1 MNIRNMTAFV
11 LLSTV
16 VYPSIASEHLTPI
29 YTSVLSAE
37 ESQVQSREQLSLTE
51 IASASQSNESM
62 SNQLV
67 VRNTH
72 VVMVSERGVSVLER
86 TEQGLIKRHEE
97 FFNVPQYNGSQQV
110 FASPDGKTLIW
121 QAGFGFVELKIN
133 ADFSASHK
141 MLSSSSTSGYATSAI
156 ASDSFVINRYN
167 ENKYVAYQ
175 VTNLGLTQVGEL
187 PAADEIRNTNLIF
200 NSKDQ
205 ILISSSTNNW
215 PNVAVIIF
223 KTQNGI
229 FKETARHTFTTDH
242 SFSGTFYDTDTGR
255 LVIQSYTNSHH
266 LLQINGSSGTIESV
280 GTTPNRLVE
289 TNYYSDSSG
298 VVSGNYLITNRYQ
311 TSTLLYRDGNTFRES
326 KRLDSYSGTMAT
338 HFNSQT
344 GQQEYWKNSKWAL
357 QMYSVNQ
364 GAIELIQERTAKQR
378 GLPLLDRSTMLSSDD
393 SRLVLVQDNMRVV
406 LLALDANKL
415 PTEVYSHEI
424 SETNGSIGYN
434 SQFVKVGTDK
444 YLIAEST
451 SYRVINVAAD
461 GKVTMTAAKGWPQS
475 LGYYLSDLQLKVK
488 DGYVYL
494 TSYGLTVLQL
504 KNDTLTLI
512 RKFDDPTLS
521 TQEHQ
526 NILAVVDL
534 NGDLFAL
541 MPAFGKIAKLKLND
555 GKLSIEK
562 VGTMP
567 NVNAPFREGRN
578 RVFAVNNPESVL
590 VLDVDQNLKVSAVS
604 NTSVDGDYYQK
615 RFKIARSFQT
625 HHPVFLLNDDVT
637 GIWQKLTLN
646 SDCCEPGASMQVID
660 GNMLSL
666 INKNNHQQLKV
677 FKINSAPFLP
687 AVVSPIL
694 LNQGVSSEVALSGF
708 VMDDEGQP
716 LTYSGLSTSGFAISN
731 GSKLKYDG
739 VATGKGNVVLTVS
752 DGELL
757 SDLKLPYQINAAP
770 ALLKALPT
778 VVTNQNAQLL
788 FDLNDYIEDPEGS
801 AISFQAQN
809 QQGIQLSKSGLVSGI
824 ASGLQ
829 TMTFAL
835 KVSDKAGA
843 VFATNLIVQVNAAPA
858 LTGSAGLSAKVGQSF
873 AIDLNTL
880 ITDAEKHKISLAA
893 STLPAGLNI
902 SGAVISGTPTSSGSH
917 NIQVTATDELGARS
931 QLSLSLNIAS
941 EDKKSG
947 GSLGW
952 AWLALLLLAR
962 ARRQQ

>member
-1 MNIRNMTAFV
+1 MNIRNVAVFV
-11 LLSTV
+11 LLTAV
-16 VYPSIASEHLTPI
+16 VYPSIASEHLTPL

-37 ESQVQSREQLSLTE
+37 ESQVQSKEQLALTE

-67 VRNTH
+67 ARNTH

-97 FFNVPQYNGSQQV
+97 FFNVPQYNGSQQI
-110 FASPDGKTLIW
+110 FASPDGKTLVW
-121 QAGFGFVELKIN
+121 PAGNGFVELKIN

-156 ASDSFVINRYN
+156 ASDSFVIYRYN
-167 ENKYVAYQ
+167 ESRYVAYQ

-187 PAADEIRNTNLIF
+187 AAIDEIRNTNLIF

-229 FKETARHTFTTDH
+229 FKETARHTFTTDY
-242 SFSGTFYDTDTGR
+242 SFSGTVYDTDTGR

-266 LLQINGSSGTIESV
+266 LLQINSSSGTIESV
-280 GTTPNRLVE
+280 GTTPHRLVE
-289 TNYYSDSSG
+289 TNYYSDFSG
-298 VVSGNYLITNRYQ
+298 VVSGNYLVTNRYQ

-357 QMYSVNQ
+357 QMFSVNQ
-364 GAIELIQERTAKQR
+364 GATELIQERTAKQR

-393 SRLVLVQDNMRVV
+393 NRLVLIQDNMRVV
-406 LLALDANKL
+406 LLALDVNKL
-415 PTEVYSHEI
+415 PAEAYSHEI

-444 YLIAEST
+444 YLLAEST
-451 SYRVINVAAD
+451 SYRVVNIDAD

-475 LGYYLSDLQLKVK
+475 LGYHLSDLQLKVK

-494 TSYGLTVLQL
+494 TSYGLAVLQL
-504 KNDTLTLI
+504 KNDVLTLI
-512 RKFDDPTLS
+512 RKFNDPTLT

-541 MPAFGKIAKLKLND
+541 MPAFGKIAKLKLTD
-555 GKLSIEK
+555 GQLSIEK

-578 RVFAVNNPESVL
+578 RVFAVHYPESVL
-590 VLDVDQNLKVSAVS
+590 VLDADQNLKISAIS

-625 HHPVFLLNDDVT
+625 HQPVFLLNDDVT
-637 GIWQKLTLN
+637 GIWQKLTLS

-660 GNMLSL
+660 SHLLSISNGNRQS
-666 INKNNHQQLKV
+666 LKV
-677 FKINSAPFLP
+677 FKINSAPYLP
-687 AVVSPIL
+687 TVVSPIL
-694 LNQGVSSEVALSGF
+694 LNQGVSSEVALAGF
-708 VMDDEGQP
+708 LQDDEAQP
-716 LTYSGLSTSGFAISN
+716 LSYSGLSTSGFTIADGN
-731 GSKLKYDG
+731 KLKYDG
-739 VATGKGNVVLTVS
+739 VVAGKGNVLLTVS

-757 SDLKLPYQINAAP
+757 TDLKLPFQVNAAP
-770 ALLKALPT
+770 ALIKALPT
-778 VVTNQNAQLL
+778 VVANQNAQLL

-801 AISFQAQN
+801 AISFQPQTM
-809 QQGIQLSKSGLVSGI
+809 QGIQLSKSGLVSGT

-829 TMTFAL
+829 AMTFAL
-835 KVSDKAGA
+835 KVTDKAGA

-858 LTGSAGLSAKVGQSF
+858 LTGSASLSAKVGQSF

-917 NIQVTATDELGARS
+917 NIQITATDELGARS
-931 QLSLSLNIAS
+931 QVSLSLNIAA

-962 ARRQQ
+962 ARRQH